1 MEVVTPSEDI
11 TYYEDYYSAVGLEEF
26 EPCKKA
32 HIREFSN
39 AFLPVFYSIT
49 CILSVVANLTL
60 LIIFIKYKTLRKVFP
75 VNMVISDIVFT
86 LTLPFWAVYASGEW
100 IFGYDS
106 CKAVTL
112 VYTVSLYSS
121 NLFFASMGL
130 QRFLDNVM
138 YNIKMFRSPKRNTI
152 MCILVWIIS
161 ALAAIVHAHFVETH
175 EFDKQNICTYH
186 FGDKAAWK
194 IYVRFQMN
202 FLGFVIPFLVLLF
215 CSIRLQCFASERTTL
230 QRHVPAKFEAGF
242 TIVFFLLWFP
252 YGVVIFL
259 HTLQDLHVFHAC
271 TINIHFDVAIQVTE
285 CIAFLH
291 VIVNPLLYVFLNKKI
306 RRRLKGICSTPREYL
321 LEESNSSSVALSQNG
336 AFELSS
342 VHRFQARD
350 RNNSWAERPGI
361 IIPEAT

>member
-1 MEVVTPSEDI
+1 MDVLTPSEDR
-11 TYYEDYYSAVGLEEF
+11 TNYEDYYNAVGLEEF
-26 EPCKKA
+26 EPCKKT

-75 VNMVISDIVFT
+75 VNIVISDIVFT
-86 LTLPFWAVYASGEW
+86 LTLPFWAVYASSEW

-106 CKAVTL
+106 CKAITL
-112 VYTVSLYSS
+112 VYMVSLYSS
-121 NLFFASMGL
+121 NLFVASLGL

-152 MCILVWIIS
+152 MCILVWLLS
-161 ALAAIVHAHFVETH
+161 ALAASVHAHFVETH
-175 EFDKQNICTYH
+175 EFDKQNTCTYH

-215 CSIRLQCFASERTTL
+215 CSIRLQCFAREGSTF
-230 QRHVPAKFEAGF
+230 QRHMPAKLETGF
-242 TIVFFLLWFP
+242 TIVFFLLWCP
-252 YGVVIFL
+252 YSIVIFL
-259 HTLQDLHVFHAC
+259 HALQDLHVFYAC

-306 RRRLKGICSTPREYL
+306 RRRLKGTCRTTREYL
-321 LEESNSSSVALSQNG
+321 LEESNSSSVTSSQNG
-336 AFELSS
+336 TFELRS
-342 VHRFQARD
+342 VQRFQARD
-350 RNNSWAERPGI
+350 RNNSWAERPGNL
-361 IIPEAT
+361 IPEAT

>member
-1 MEVVTPSEDI
+1 MEVITPYS
-11 TYYEDYYSAVGLEEF
+11 TYEDYYNAVGLEEF
-26 EPCKKA
+26 EPCKKT

-60 LIIFIKYKTLRKVFP
+60 LIIFIKYKALRKVFP
-75 VNMVISDIVFT
+75 ANMVISDIAFT
-86 LTLPFWAVYASGEW
+86 FTLPFWAVYASGEW

-121 NLFFASMGL
+121 NLFVASLGL

-138 YNIKMFRSPKRNTI
+138 YDIKMFRSPKRNTI
-152 MCILVWIIS
+152 MCILVWLIS
-161 ALAAIVHAHFVETH
+161 ALAASVHAHFVETH

-186 FGDKAAWK
+186 FGNKAAWK

-215 CSIRLQCFASERTTL
+215 CSIRLHCFASERTTF

-252 YGVVIFL
+252 YSVVIFL
-259 HTLQDLHVFHAC
+259 HTLQDL
-271 TINIHFDVAIQVTE
+271 Q
-285 CIAFLH
+285 
-291 VIVNPLLYVFLNKKI
+291 KI
-306 RRRLKGICSTPREYL
+306 RRRLKGTCSTTREYL
-321 LEESNSSSVALSQNG
+321 LEESDSSSSQNG
-336 AFELSS
+336 AFELRS
-342 VHRFQARD
+342 VQRFQARD

-361 IIPEAT
+361 LIPEAT